1 MLEINLN
8 ATFFLICCLPPSAKS
23 NGKPIYLKK
32 PRVRAREKCIK
43 TIFSQMLVFSFATPC
58 VNLKTFKLMK
68 KGKVEINIKAVD
80 VEVLI
85 D

>member
-1 MLEINLN
+1 
-8 ATFFLICCLPPSAKS
+8 
-23 NGKPIYLKK
+23 
-32 PRVRAREKCIK
+32 
-43 TIFSQMLVFSFATPC
+43 MLVFSFATPC